1 MLREGQSRQRQGLKQ
16 GVPACFTAG
25 YEGSSHGMC
34 GTRAAELGA
43 IVTKGLSVGLRQGQG
58 QGQLSSE
65 REIVGGRPFMGYEGS
80 SLRPRTLPQTAANLR
95 PNKLQFYSFSSSVSF
110 ITHGVASGATHL
122 RSLSTDTRQSSE
134 SSVLIQSRVR
144 VIGAC

>member
-34 GTRAAELGA
+34 GARAAELGAIVTKRQAYRLATVELNRVAELAA

-58 QGQLSSE
+58 QRAAELAAIVTKGLSVGLRQGQGQ
-65 REIVGGRPFMGYEGS
+65 R
-80 SLRPRTLPQTAANLR
+80 AADLGAR
-95 PNKLQFYSFSSSVSF
+95 DCRWATF
-110 ITHGVASGATHL
+110 HGL
-122 RSLSTDTRQSSE
+122 
-134 SSVLIQSRVR
+134 
-144 VIGAC
+144 